1 MAGEGAETPGPALR
15 TGLPIQE
22 PPTAVSTGAG
32 SLPPKRSLLKKHPW
46 ITARSARRLLRK
58 QLASPARSIF
68 RQVSLGGVFVVV
80 LTALHLLL
88 EMMGR
93 RYHDEFSQ
101 FHDHEHWPGK
111 CILALRVMLW
121 VIFLGGAL
129 MTHNGCKKGSEL
141 RSSMVSLAAFGSV
154 WLLAF
159 PVTVVVA
166 RAETLPSEGL
176 QRGKPAHRRRLFWVP
191 TLASQMGKESSGGLE
206 LY

>member
-1 MAGEGAETPGPALR
+1 
-15 TGLPIQE
+15 
-22 PPTAVSTGAG
+22 
-32 SLPPKRSLLKKHPW
+32 
-46 ITARSARRLLRK
+46 
-58 QLASPARSIF
+58 
-68 RQVSLGGVFVVV
+68 
-80 LTALHLLL
+80 
-88 EMMGR
+88 MMGR

-191 TLASQMGKESSGGLE
+191 TLASQMGKEASGGLE